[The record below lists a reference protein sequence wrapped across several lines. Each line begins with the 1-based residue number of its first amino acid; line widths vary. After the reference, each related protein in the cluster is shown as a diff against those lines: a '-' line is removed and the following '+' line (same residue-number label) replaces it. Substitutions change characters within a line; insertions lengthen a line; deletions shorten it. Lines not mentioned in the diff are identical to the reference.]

1 MFYFLF
7 YTFSELYEAK
17 LLSAFPTNLSIS
29 LGRLIKQVASIHAR
43 TSSRN
48 SLSFL
53 SNYCSICTPL
63 LARTTVLRIF
73 ISHVCVDFAVGC
85 RYWEGRHNIRHMC
98 SREMRTMWIARQV
111 SSWVVSYQLSPYDQ
125 LQYTKEFPTVLS
137 FEQAQLELSSMKLWS
152 LKDDKITRTYT
163 ARNFQVSR
171 YSL

>member
-17 LLSAFPTNLSIS
+17 LLSAFPPLPTFVSPS
-29 LGRLIKQVASIHAR
+29 ARLIKQVASIHAR

-63 LARTTVLRIF
+63 LARTTVLRVV

-137 FEQAQLELSSMKLWS
+137 FEQPNLNYPRWS
-152 LKDDKITRTYT
+152 YG
-163 ARNFQVSR
+163 V
-171 YSL
+171 